1 MRFDG
6 ALILNPPSPPGFTA
20 NKDSMGGF
28 GQLYPAAAAPA
39 PPLDLPYLA
48 AYLRR
53 EEIPV
58 EVLEAGAL
66 GLGSDACL
74 DRIAALPRPER
85 RLVIVRTSLPTIDF
99 DLDFCAALRRRVEL
113 GGVALTGTVLP
124 SIFFLLEQADGVDFA
139 LLGEADETAAELVR
153 GEPLASIRGL
163 AYRDPAGAAGGW
175 QRNEPRPDRIDLDS
189 LPFPAWDLFPVERY
203 RIPKSAV
210 EGHLRFLPM
219 LTSRGCPYGCDY
231 CPYPVGQ
238 GLRWRS
244 RSPRNVVDE
253 LEHLVRDLGVQYVIF
268 RDPMFS
274 MNQGRVREI
283 CREIEARG
291 IEVGWRCETRL
302 DCLDR
307 ETIAAMARA
316 GCHGINFG
324 IESSDAQIQQGV
336 GRRPISREE
345 FARKVALCKEHGI
358 ETFAFFIVGL
368 PGDTIESILDSIE
381 FALAISPSWV
391 QFTVST
397 PFIGTRLHAWA
408 VARGLV
414 DERFYR
420 VVSSHQGSIGNDN
433 LSPAQIR
440 RLHALAR
447 FLQEHLL
454 NRHGL
459 LKNAARRGVVYRWAR
474 RAADGACGILARQ
487 TMRWARWRF
496 LPQSSA
502 SGGAP
507 QVT

>member
-6 ALILNPPSPPGFTA
+6 VLILNPPSPPGYTA

-28 GQLYPAAAAPA
+28 GQLYAAAAAPA

-53 EEIPV
+53 EGILV

-66 GLGSDACL
+66 RLGSGDCL
-74 DRIAALPRPER
+74 DRIAALTRPER
-85 RLVIVRTSLPTIDF
+85 WLVIVRTSLPTIDF
-99 DLDFCAALRRRVEL
+99 DLEFCAQLRRRIEL
-113 GGVALTGTVLP
+113 GGVALTGSVLP
-124 SIFFLLEQADGVDFA
+124 SIYFLLEGATGVDFA

-163 AYRDPAGAAGGW
+163 AYRDPSGAW
-175 QRNEPRPDRIDLDS
+175 QRNEPRPDRLDLDS

-210 EGHLRFLPM
+210 EGDLRFLPM

-244 RSPRNVVDE
+244 RSPGNVVDE
-253 LEHLVRDLGVQYVIF
+253 LEQLVREFGIEYVIF

-291 IEVGWRCETRL
+291 LRVGWRCETRL

-307 ETIAAMARA
+307 ETIAAMAHA

-324 IESSDAQIQQGV
+324 IESSDAEIQRGV

-345 FARKVALCKEHGI
+345 FARKIALCKEYGI

-368 PGDTIESILDSIE
+368 PGDTIASILDSIE
-381 FALAISPSWV
+381 FALAVSPSWV

-397 PFIGTRLHAWA
+397 PFIGTRLHSWA
-408 VARGLV
+408 VERGLV

-420 VVSSHQGSIGNDN
+420 IVSSHQGSVGNDN
-433 LSPAQIR
+433 LSPEQVHK
-440 RLHALAR
+440 LHAFAR
-447 FLQEHLL
+447 FLQENLL
-454 NRHGL
+454 NRHGV
-459 LKNAARRGVVYRWAR
+459 LKNAARRDPAYRWAK
-474 RAADGACGILARQ
+474 RAADALCGAMASQ
-487 TMRWARWRF
+487 TLRWGRWRF
-496 LPQSSA
+496 LPQSPP
-502 SGGAP
+502 SGGAA